1 MTNYLKIVMV
11 LLGVISLSG
20 CIKDGLEECP
30 PEPKIALE
38 FYAEKFQNKS
48 QNALDDREEKFCD
61 RIKHVR
67 YYLYKD
73 KELIRERIVDKF
85 ENTDGNCFTLEFD
98 DLQPG
103 QYEIVVIGNSSRSAL
118 TGDPMDAASLVITYP
133 GSLDTEDYFTATFPF
148 TVKAEESKKY
158 EVGLYRAHG
167 VIRYHF
173 VNPPDDLVGVQVRMT
188 NVGSEKWVTGDYMNV
203 IDATHRFTTIQTA
216 TRADIEDGA
225 LVIGT
230 FPTPQNEFSE
240 YYLSLYRE
248 GEDNPYLSRMI
259 ADTLGVIRNQLIDI
273 VTTFNDGNVSFEV
286 YMDNEWDGS
295 LWGGIGEVN

>member
-1 MTNYLKIVMV
+1 MINYFKTIVMF
-11 LLGVISLSG
+11 LGVISLTG
-20 CIKDGLEECP
+20 CIKDGMEECP
-30 PEPKIALE
+30 PEPKIVLE

-73 KELIRERIVDKF
+73 NKLIEDRIVDKF
-85 ENTDGNCFTLEFD
+85 ESTVGNCFTLEFN
-98 DLQPG
+98 DLAQG
-103 QYEIVVIGNSSRSAL
+103 QYQMVVIGNSTRNAL
-118 TGDPMDAASLVITYP
+118 TGDPVNPANLVITYP
-133 GSLDTEDYFTATFPF
+133 GSNDTEDFFTATFPF
-148 TVKAEESKKY
+148 TVTNESKKY
-158 EVGLYRAHG
+158 EIGLYRAHG

-173 VNPPDDLVGVQVRMT
+173 INMPDDLAGVQVRMS
-188 NVGSEKWVTGDYMNV
+188 NVGSEKWVTSDYKNV
-203 IDATHRFTTIQTA
+203 VDATHRFTFTQSA
-216 TRADIEDGA
+216 TRADIEDNA

-240 YYLSLYRE
+240 YHINLYRE

-273 VTTFNDGNVSFEV
+273 VTTFNDGNVGFEI

-295 LWGGIGEVN
+295 LWGGIGEVK

>member
-20 CIKDGLEECP
+20 CIKDGEIECP
-30 PEPKIALE
+30 PEPKIVLE

-61 RIKHVR
+61 RIKHIR

-73 KELIRERIVDKF
+73 KELIQDRIVDKF
-85 ENTDGNCFTLEFD
+85 DNTTSNCFTLEFD

-103 QYEIVVIGNSSRSAL
+103 QYEIVVVGNSTRNAL
-118 TGDPMDAASLVITYP
+118 TGDPLDAANLVITYP
-133 GSLDTEDYFTATFPF
+133 GSIDTEDYFTTVFPF
-148 TVKAEESKKY
+148 TVNATDSRKY
-158 EVGLYRAHG
+158 EVGLYRAQG

-173 VNPPDDLVGVQVRMT
+173 INAPEDLAAVQVRMT
-188 NVGSEKWVTGDYMNV
+188 NVGSEKWVTGDYKNV
-203 IDATHRFTTIQTA
+203 VDATHRFTLVQTA
-216 TRADIEDGA
+216 TRADIEEGA

-230 FPTPQNEFSE
+230 FPTTQNDFSA
-240 YYLSLYRE
+240 YHLNLYRE
-248 GEDNPYLSRMI
+248 GDNNPYMSRMI
-259 ADTLGVIRNQLIDI
+259 ADTLTVVRNQLIDI
-273 VTTFNDGNVSFEV
+273 VTTFNDGNVDFEI
-286 YMDNEWDGS
+286 YLDNEWDGS